1 MHLTPKQRSDVVTT
15 YYSIARER
23 SVNRAK
29 VAVALLAR
37 QNIEISESGVKYII
51 RKWRLTSK
59 VGDKPRPNQQKNLIS
74 NAGYLAINKLL
85 LKRPFL
91 TAQKVKNN
99 LNLVTSRRGVA
110 RAIQK
115 LGLRQVPT
123 KYCQI
128 VEPRNQIKR
137 FIYCC
142 LPLLR

>member
-59 VGDKPRPNQQKNLIS
+59 VGDKPRPNLQK
-74 NAGYLAINKLL
+74 KLS
-85 LKRPFL
+85 LKR
-91 TAQKVKNN
+91 
-99 LNLVTSRRGVA
+99 G
-110 RAIQK
+110 I
-115 LGLRQVPT
+115 
-123 KYCQI
+123 
-128 VEPRNQIKR
+128 
-137 FIYCC
+137 
-142 LPLLR
+142 LL